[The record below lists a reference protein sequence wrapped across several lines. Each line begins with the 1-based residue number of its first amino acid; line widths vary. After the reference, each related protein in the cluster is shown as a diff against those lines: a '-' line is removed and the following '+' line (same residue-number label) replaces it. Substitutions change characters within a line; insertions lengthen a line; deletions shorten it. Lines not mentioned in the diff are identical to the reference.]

1 MKSDYRYWLNNKR
14 TQLQIIEMSGRHWVE
29 KKTSQMEGYIFT
41 DGIEW
46 IIDGLAVWGEIQDP
60 YNAMVRSKIRTMLY
74 GFTNPTSAIK
84 SIK

>member
-14 TQLQIIEMSGRHWVE
+14 TQLQIIEMSARHWVE

-60 YNAMVRSKIRTMLY
+60 YNAMVRAKIRTMLY